1 MLFFSRLKIMKISK
15 TVFFVFFVTLI
26 SVSSVIA
33 GTNTP
38 PKPMAKATAA
48 PKPPDVPID
57 QSLLLLV
64 MAALL
69 FGTYTLYQYNLKRK
83 ASV

>member
-1 MLFFSRLKIMKISK
+1 MKISK

-38 PKPMAKATAA
+38 PKPMAKAAA

>member
-1 MLFFSRLKIMKISK
+1 MKISK
-15 TVFFVFFVTLI
+15 TIFFVFFITLI
-26 SVSSVIA
+26 SVSSVTA
-33 GTNTP
+33 GTNAP
-38 PKPMAKATAA
+38 PKPVMAKSAAT
-48 PKPPDVPID
+48 PKPPGVPID
-57 QSLLLLV
+57 QSLTFLI